1 MKRTVGVILLFL
13 MISLIICFF
22 LSVETK
28 EPVIEIVEPPTESKP
43 EPTIT
48 PPPEPTPEPTPEP
61 EPEFVPIWTEEE
73 VSYLT
78 KAVFGEAGGIRSLTE
93 QSAVIWCI
101 LNWCDR
107 DGKDIIYEVT
117 YPNRFQ
123 GYRASN
129 PEPEYLRELVVDVLT
144 RWQREKEGA
153 TDVGRTLPSNYYFF
167 TGDGKHNHFRTE
179 WKAPYV
185 TWDWS
190 LPSPYES

>member
-1 MKRTVGVILLFL
+1 MKRAVGVILLILILFL
-13 MISLIICFF
+13 IFNPDG
-22 LSVETK
+22 K
-28 EPVIEIVEPPTESKP
+28 AEPVESVPEFEEPSSDPIIESTPAPT
-43 EPTIT
+43 
-48 PPPEPTPEPTPEP
+48 PTPEPTPEP

-78 KAVFGEAGGIRSLTE
+78 KAVFGEAGGIPSLTE

-107 DGKDIIYEVT
+107 DGESIIYEVT

-129 PEPEYLRELVVDVLT
+129 PEPEYLRELVIDVLT
-144 RWQREKEGA
+144 RWQREKEGE

>member
-1 MKRTVGVILLFL
+1 MKRAVGVILLILILFL
-13 MISLIICFF
+13 IFNPDGKAAPVE
-22 LSVETK
+22 SVPEF
-28 EPVIEIVEPPTESKP
+28 EEPSSDPVIESTPVPT
-43 EPTIT
+43 
-48 PPPEPTPEPTPEP
+48 PTPEPTPEP

-78 KAVFGEAGGIRSLTE
+78 KAVFGEAGGIPSLTE

-107 DGKDIIYEVT
+107 DGESIIYEVT

-123 GYRASN
+123 GYRANN

-144 RWQREKEGA
+144 RWQREKEGE

-167 TGDGKHNHFRTE
+167 NGDGKHNHFRTE

>member
-1 MKRTVGVILLFL
+1 MKRAVGVILLILILFL
-13 MISLIICFF
+13 IFNPDG
-22 LSVETK
+22 K
-28 EPVIEIVEPPTESKP
+28 AEPVEDVPEIE
-43 EPTIT
+43 EPTSEPVTEPTAT
-48 PPPEPTPEPTPEP
+48 PTPTPEPTPEP

-78 KAVFGEAGGIRSLTE
+78 KAVFGEAGGIPSLTE
-93 QSAVIWCI
+93 QSAVVWCI

-107 DGKDIIYEVT
+107 DGESIIYEVT

-129 PEPEYLRELVVDVLT
+129 PEPEYLRELVIDVLT
-144 RWQREKEGA
+144 RWQREKEGE

-167 TGDGKHNHFRTE
+167 NGDGKHNHFRTE

>member
-1 MKRTVGVILLFL
+1 MTLNDYQKAAERTSGD
-13 MISLIICFF
+13 
-22 LSVETK
+22 
-28 EPVIEIVEPPTESKP
+28 
-43 EPTIT
+43 
-48 PPPEPTPEPTPEP
+48 
-61 EPEFVPIWTEEE
+61 
-73 VSYLT
+73 LT
-78 KAVFGEAGGIRSLTE
+78 AYQKVQNGCYGMCGEAGGIPSLTE

-107 DGKDIIYEVT
+107 DGESIIYEVT

-123 GYRASN
+123 GYRANN

-144 RWQREKEGA
+144 RWQREKEGE

-167 TGDGKHNHFRTE
+167 NGDGKHNHFRTE